1 MSVYN
6 MINYLGYKAKIS
18 NSQTDIN
25 NSSHIIL
32 PGVGSF
38 KSSMYKI
45 KKNIPLSVL

>member
-25 NSSHIIL
+25 NSSIFYL
-32 PGVGSF
+32 VGSF

-45 KKNIPLSVL
+45 KRFYPY